1 MSGRGSSI
9 GSKMDAYS
17 RQAEQGI
24 ITHGIRTQANGP
36 AVTSSFPRGGLES
49 RDYKRDEILRMK
61 AEMLAEGKGPGQTR
75 LGQVMLSDDDLQHLQ
90 AKQQAEIE
98 ADFDAW
104 AGSNF
109 HTDDPAMRRW
119 FQTVYPR
126 YYKIRD
132 EQMINKA
139 KFALRVNRLLEHGA
153 HDEEDLLLQWGLS
166 TGHIQLEPGWN
177 VIGYNTRTPNA
188 ADEQKKFASR
198 LMGQRRYKS
207 QEERKT
213 AANREAGGKKIN
225 PFAPGNDNALGQF
238 PAPFSGNVP
247 DNSRFTAFMN
257 RLLANPP
264 VGAGGNPAPV
274 QAQAVAANP

>member
-1 MSGRGSSI
+1 
-9 GSKMDAYS
+9 MDAYS

-24 ITHGIRTQANGP
+24 FTHGIRTAANGA

-61 AEMLAEGKGPGQTR
+61 HEMLKQAGGTGQTPF
-75 LGQVMLSDDDLQHLQ
+75 GQVTLSDDDLQHLQ
-90 AKQQAEIE
+90 QKQQAEIE

-119 FQTVYPR
+119 FQQIYPR
-126 YYKIRD
+126 YYKLRD

-153 HDEEDLLLQWGLS
+153 QDEEDLLLQWGLT
-166 TGHIQLEPGWN
+166 TGHIKLEKGWN
-177 VIGYNTRTPNA
+177 VIGYNQRKPTME
-188 ADEQKKFASR
+188 DEQKKFASR

-207 QEERKT
+207 DTERER
-213 AANREAGGKKIN
+213 AAVQDWN
-225 PFAPGNDNALGQF
+225 PFSPGADLALGQR
-238 PAPFSGNVP
+238 PGPFSGNVP
-247 DNSRFTAFMN
+247 DSNRFSTFMK
-257 RLLANPP
+257 RILANPAQP
-264 VGAGGNPAPV
+264 GAGAPAP
-274 QAQAVAANP
+274 AAPVPAAPAGNQ

>member
-1 MSGRGSSI
+1 MSGRGASI
-9 GSKMDAYS
+9 GAKMDAYS
-17 RQAEQGI
+17 RQAEQGVV
-24 ITHGIRTQANGP
+24 THKIRTAANGP

-61 AEMLAEGKGPGQTR
+61 AEMLKEGGGGGQTR
-75 LGQVMLSDDDLQHLQ
+75 LGQVMLSDDDLVHLQ
-90 AKQQAEIE
+90 QKQQTEIE

-119 FQTVYPR
+119 FQTIYPR

-153 HDEEDLLLQWGLS
+153 QDEEDLLLQWGLS

-177 VIGYNTRTPNA
+177 IIGYNNRNP
-188 ADEQKKFASR
+188 DMDKEQKKFASR

-207 QEERKT
+207 QEERRT
-213 AANREAGGKKIN
+213 AANREFKGQKIN
-225 PFAPGNDNALGQF
+225 PFAPGADNALGQF
-238 PAPFSGNVP
+238 PAPFSGTVP
-247 DNSRFTAFMN
+247 DNNRFTAFMN
-257 RLLANPP
+257 RILANPP
-264 VGAGGNPAPV
+264 AAAPAQAPVAAGNP
-274 QAQAVAANP
+274 